1 MRFKFLRLSLLP
13 VLLAVQGFAQ
23 EAGSIPSPAPKVP
36 ERGQTLKEL
45 TENSVFLRAKRAL
58 DDGLASVAITGFNEL
73 SKDGGLSVEG
83 QLRVRQLLIESLV
96 RNGSHQEALTHFVGD
111 ELPFWRG
118 SALAGLGRLS
128 EAEPQLSRCIGD
140 PSHPHRDLALLTLV
154 SLLVDLGDE
163 ERAIDLLGQR
173 SRSGGKHGK
182 FTLALAE
189 LYLKKKNPAGALE
202 ILDRLDAGD
211 SSLAT
216 PIAML
221 RAEALTKSGNPAEAS
236 GILRKTLAKTPSAV
250 SSDLRQRAALLLA
263 DSLLA
268 QSQKDEAKNVLVSLV
283 ETGLPSMSRL
293 PVLDRLERGELLNN
307 VLLESWASSPR
318 DEISRTAKLF
328 KAQSMALGNQ
338 RSQAIAELQ
347 PLASGED
354 SIAARA
360 KLLLV
365 ELWLRDDD
373 KKRAA
378 AEVLALKK
386 TARDPVIISRIA
398 FIESQ
403 ASFEADDFSSAADS
417 LNEVPDGTGAS
428 ITATYNTA
436 IAALRAGDE
445 AEFRARSAL
454 LPELRGDRLRANLA
468 LERALYIA
476 SKGGS
481 KGRTQA
487 SKALN
492 EFLANHPGSERAYEA
507 HLALAGLALDVP
519 PKPKSARESLG
530 RARDLNPPASGMERI
545 DYLSFWI
552 EESDGE
558 MQKAVK
564 LADAFLQ
571 RWPSSSLAPS
581 VGMRQAEAYYRNGD
595 YLDALARF
603 ERLAADFPESPL
615 ADRALFFAGR
625 AAMLTGTEAGGQR
638 ALGLWQKLAD
648 KGSSLAPLA
657 RRHQAQQRI
666 EARAFD
672 EAVQLL
678 ELIINDSSVGTD
690 LKVSALILKGKS
702 LAGARTK
709 EKQQA
714 ALKAFD
720 VALATKGITYAA
732 RNETLFHKGKT
743 LEGMSDIPGALAAYH
758 QIVSESTDAARGDQL
773 PEYQWFYRAGFESI
787 RLLESR
793 KSKQSDIT
801 SAIAI
806 ADTLA
811 RTRGPRADEARKAA
825 EKMRLENFVWRE

>member
-1 MRFKFLRLSLLP
+1 MS
-13 VLLAVQGFAQ
+13 GIAQ
-23 EAGSIPSPAPKVP
+23 QAPAATKPPPPSPKVP

-45 TENSVFLRAKRAL
+45 AENPVYRRAKRAL
-58 DDGLASVAITGFNEL
+58 DDGLASVATVSLKEL
-73 SKDGGLSVEG
+73 SKDTGLSREAAM
-83 QLRVRQLLIESLV
+83 RVRHLLIEGLV
-96 RNGSHQEALTHFVGD
+96 RNRNYSEALTHFVGD

-128 EAEPQLSRCIGD
+128 EAERPLSRCIGD
-140 PSHPHRDLALLTLV
+140 SGHPHRDLALLTLV
-154 SLLVDLGDE
+154 SLLVDLGDD
-163 ERAIDLLGQR
+163 ERAIDLLGRR
-173 SRSGGKHGK
+173 SRDGGQHGK

-202 ILDRLDAGD
+202 ILDRLPHED
-211 SSLAT
+211 SSISV
-216 PIAML
+216 PIALL
-221 RAEALTKSGNPAEAS
+221 RAEALTKSGAPAAAS
-236 GILRKTLAKTPSAV
+236 GILRKTLAASPSAI

-263 DSLLA
+263 DSLLS
-268 QSQKDEAKNVLVSLV
+268 QNQKDEANGVLVSLV
-283 ETGLPSMSRL
+283 ETGLPSMDRL
-293 PVLDRLERGELLNN
+293 PVFDRLERGKLLDAEQL
-307 VLLESWASSPR
+307 VAWASSPR
-318 DEISRTAKLF
+318 AEVSRTAKLF
-328 KAQSMALGNQ
+328 NAQLMARGNQ
-338 RSQAIAELQ
+338 RSEAIAELQ
-347 PLASGED
+347 PLSAGKD
-354 SIAARA
+354 SIATRA
-360 KLLLV
+360 MLLLV
-365 ELWLRDDD
+365 ELWLRDED
-373 KKRAA
+373 KKRAV
-378 AEVLALKK
+378 AEVRAIKQ
-386 TARDPVIISRIA
+386 AASDPVIISRIA
-398 FIESQ
+398 FIEAQ
-403 ASFEADDFSSAADS
+403 AHFEAADFASAADS
-417 LNEVPDGTGAS
+417 LTEVPDGTGAS
-428 ITATYNTA
+428 ITASYNTA

-445 AEFRARSAL
+445 AEFKARSAL
-454 LPELRGDRLRANLA
+454 LPELRGDRLRANLS

-481 KGRTQA
+481 AGRTEA

-492 EFLANHPGSERAYEA
+492 EFLTNHPNSERGYEA

-519 PKPKSARESLG
+519 PKPKSARESLQ
-530 RARDLNPPASGMERI
+530 RARELNPPDSGKERI

-564 LADAFLQ
+564 LADEFLQ

-581 VGMRQAEAYYRNGD
+581 VSMRQAEAFYRNGD

-603 ERLAADFPESPL
+603 ERLAAGFPESPL

-648 KGSSLAPLA
+648 KGSPLAPLA

-678 ELIINDSSVGTD
+678 ELIIDDTSVGID

-702 LAGARTK
+702 LAAGRSK

-714 ALKAFD
+714 ALDTFD
-720 VALATKGITYAA
+720 VALGIKEITTAA
-732 RNETLFHKGKT
+732 RNETLFHRGKT
-743 LEGMSDIPGALAAYH
+743 LESMGDIPSALAAYH
-758 QIVSESTDAARGDQL
+758 QIVSESTSEASEDQL

-787 RLLESR
+787 RILESN
-793 KSKQSDIT
+793 KAKQSDII

-825 EKMRLENFVWRE
+825 EKMRLENFVWRD